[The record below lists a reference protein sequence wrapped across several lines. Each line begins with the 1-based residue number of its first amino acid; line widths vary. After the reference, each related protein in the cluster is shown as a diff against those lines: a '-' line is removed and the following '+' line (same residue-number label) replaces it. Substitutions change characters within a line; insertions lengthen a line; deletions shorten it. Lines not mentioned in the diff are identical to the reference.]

1 MDQRRVEMNKYLQA
15 MCFSYGFTL
24 IDNDNITHDHLD
36 EDGVHL
42 TESGSSLLASN
53 FKIALNEVL

>member
-15 MCFSYGFTL
+15 MCVSYGFTF